1 MAYKFKAS
9 DRTVQRAVRRIAR
22 EQIDGALHA
31 IDSSDRDTARHEV
44 RKACKKI
51 RALVRLIRPSFSGYA
66 RENGEYRDIAGLLA
80 GTRDARVLLDTFDM
94 LTRDTELDGDLAMA
108 LSVREYFSQQLA
120 DAEQGDAASQQL
132 DEARDRLQKARR
144 RVASWTVDEDG
155 WSALGPGLAK
165 ILKQAEKAA
174 RKVRR
179 KPTALRFHELR
190 KRMKY
195 HWYHTRLF
203 KPVWPAMMKPR
214 ASELS
219 RAADLLGLHHDIS
232 VFEEHLAGLPADAG
246 LAEPAGALLTHAMEK
261 RGRLEDKMAPLVDR
275 LLAQEPDAVSEH
287 WQALWHIWHTGAG
300 S

>member
-120 DAEQGDAASQQL
+120 DAEQGDAASEQL

-179 KPTALRFHELR
+179 KPP
-190 KRMKY
+190 
-195 HWYHTRLF
+195 
-203 KPVWPAMMKPR
+203 PVQT
-214 ASELS
+214 
-219 RAADLLGLHHDIS
+219 G
-232 VFEEHLAGLPADAG
+232 LAGHDEAARVRTEPCGRSARPA
-246 LAEPAGALLTHAMEK
+246 PRHQRFRGAPCRSACG
-261 RGRLEDKMAPLVDR
+261 GRTR
-275 LLAQEPDAVSEH
+275 
-287 WQALWHIWHTGAG
+287 
-300 S
+300 